1 MSQSM
6 KTMNETNATGNY
18 ILLNDREIK
27 LGKISEDQSIIP
39 ESENENENDK
49 SSIAKNEDD
58 IINIQVNNKKGSKG
72 KKKIGNFKIKKIK
85 RKIIQN
91 EMKQ

>member
-1 MSQSM
+1 M

-58 IINIQVNNKKGSKG
+58 IINI
-72 KKKIGNFKIKKIK
+72 
-85 RKIIQN
+85 
-91 EMKQ
+91 